1 VSDSLKAAA
10 NRSAHQEI
18 STMMKPSNEFGVL
31 KQLSSTS
38 LLGLV
43 VVGIILLRGSG

>member
-1 VSDSLKAAA
+1 MTNSMKATADSS
-10 NRSAHQEI
+10 RHHEI
-18 STMMKPSNEFGVL
+18 STTMKPSSIFGVL

-43 VVGIILLRGSG
+43 VVGIILLRSSG